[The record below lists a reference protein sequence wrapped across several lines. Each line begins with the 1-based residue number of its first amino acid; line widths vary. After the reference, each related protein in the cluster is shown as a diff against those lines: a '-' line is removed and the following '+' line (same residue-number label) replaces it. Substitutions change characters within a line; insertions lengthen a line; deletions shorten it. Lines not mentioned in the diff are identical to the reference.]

1 MFPRPH
7 KLIWN
12 PFLSYLF
19 KPIYLQVKR
28 LEALSRSP
36 IYAQLSESIGG
47 LMTLRVFGAAVRSL
61 MKSVNFNIKSV
72 LHASILSADPY
83 VSASYLTHITLYYS
97 LYRSLSLP
105 YIPLLSVNLFNPP
118 YRNGLMRIFDLNWIR
133 TLKGS
138 SPSFARAGG

>member
-1 MFPRPH
+1 MFPRTH

-12 PFLSYLF
+12 HLSYFL

-61 MKSVNFNIKSV
+61 MKSVNFYNKLV
-72 LHASILSADPY
+72 FY
-83 VSASYLTHITLYYS
+83 TL
-97 LYRSLSLP
+97 P
-105 YIPLLSVNLFNPP
+105 F
-118 YRNGLMRIFDLNWIR
+118 
-133 TLKGS
+133 
-138 SPSFARAGG
+138 